1 MKDIPKQQPKK
12 MEEED
17 STPPPP
23 RRTASAGSSSVGGK
37 KVPSYLQ
44 GTRSSRIRSQS
55 LDKKNNNNIKPP
67 PPPQQ
72 QQQPNTPSRSTN
84 LDPTGMF
91 RNRGRRVINTSMSSP
106 PPKSNTKVA
115 VVTAQH
121 SSHTQ
126 QPQQTTIILSSNA
139 NNNVNGKQRD
149 QRTQQLAKEYLE
161 KYGNGRS
168 SSSRVVSVDATQ
180 QNNDGDDDDVGTNN
194 DKSAHDEI
202 IESVAPSANI
212 SQAATVADETVVNEC
227 DDKDDDGENNDEHYS
242 NGGEIEQNQLPNTAE
257 AHDDPINNNSVCDDD
272 DDDDDDDK
280 KNEFVPTI
288 TLESLQRFQYQDNNN
303 HNPSN
308 QLQTLCKNNVDM
320 IKQSLSNDSNDSEQC
335 HSAIGSTVS
344 VMGSI
349 VGEGDHSGSFG
360 YDESR
365 LLSVKR
371 RMMQDVEEIAEVDE
385 DEDDDGDDT
394 RDDEN
399 DRPKLTSS
407 LLNSLS
413 GNGDDVTQNDN
424 DLNKSMECNAEET
437 RNEESIEDNVQSNN
451 NNDDDSEQ
459 VADNATNN
467 GGTANVNKVNNVEAA
482 NEIHDESPLRA
493 AFRRK
498 TKSMTS
504 SLPRSPLPHLSAL
517 APNRFHSS
525 YAKTE
530 HAVANGLKIA
540 QHCFSFEDTTIDDS
554 NFLIMPE
561 SQQQTTHKY
570 YGLSGAASFDNDYP
584 AKDRNIIPRRNKND
598 ASDKPSNQLSSSK
611 KGARPKWY
619 PPMSGGGT
627 VLSPKVIRHRQVLD
641 DNPSPIS
648 SFSNNGHNGIRLSAS
663 FDPMATSSPSRI
675 DTKMKADRNEA
686 VALLRSIV
694 MQLSQYE
701 KEEETM
707 SLSESLYCQ
716 SCQMKLGKEAA
727 EKPSSIGFM
736 NCPSCSDRIKV
747 IANSMKQTI
756 SENEDVSEDE
766 NDMKSAKQSRDA
778 AIDALVQSHE
788 YAFTMKQSALLAS
801 KWLESIDAEGT
812 VERTGVLSSS
822 VTDHI
827 HARDG
832 TVENLEEAMRVILSK
847 QEQINRLNYDLAQSR
862 AEIGRLK
869 CPPRKQQQVQTLT
882 PNKSILSDSS
892 SDVSDREE
900 NQSLNLTSPFPT
912 IKYCDS
918 HDESYIRFEKRIEAD
933 MNLENRKEIIFLK
946 AALEKANKK
955 IAALERGDEVAP
967 DDKEEPFQSEIDAI
981 EPSKDAEG
989 NPEELFMKIAESIEN
1004 VSVASSSLA
1013 EEEEEAQSSSP
1024 APVSSYSVSLDD
1036 PVLEKELEEYRTALI
1051 ETLRVEEIN
1060 KSRTESSGMGDNSIV
1075 EKDLSK
1081 SILSDATSDKKMVN
1095 VRMID
1100 GENFTTEWG
1109 DLDLPPPPDHG
1120 LKSPIVD
1127 AILSKWTDDSSTQSA
1142 LIKWIEEALDGNVSD
1157 APSLKLSGLDHQIKD
1172 GFIMHVLPLLLLR
1185 KDIHIH
1191 VTSRAHRHTTY
1202 DIAVSISQSVQT
1214 SPRRK
1219 SDHNSRIGESA
1230 EQKHHLLA
1238 YQATHNR
1245 SAINS
1250 NGVKDDPIST
1260 APFSARQ
1267 FLGRAVPDIV
1277 RTASHTESI
1286 STAVTTQISNK
1297 TPTKKLFR
1305 TQAVEDTYTAFSEMN
1320 TPNRVVNDTQ
1330 PALGDDLS
1338 VGGSSGSDDDSKGQ
1352 RQSSIMGSLS
1362 GAFGGLL
1369 SRRKGP
1375 HSYDLHHQ
1383 PSSEKSPN
1391 TNASTWSP
1399 PAFFT
1404 PQPNHSREEL
1414 RQDDIYHRVVSAPP
1428 GKIGLTFVEYEG
1440 NTMVSNV
1447 AESSPLSGWVFPSDV
1462 LVAIDDTPVRGLR
1475 TREIVQLLTEKKG
1488 QQRNLRMYSLNHR

>member
-1 MKDIPKQQPKK
+1 MEDIPKQRHEK
-12 MEEED
+12 MEED

-44 GTRSSRIRSQS
+44 GTRSSKIRSQS
-55 LDKKNNNNIKPP
+55 LDKNNNVKPP
-67 PPPQQ
+67 TP

-106 PPKSNTKVA
+106 PPNNHTKVA

-126 QPQQTTIILSSNA
+126 QPQAIIPTSA
-139 NNNVNGKQRD
+139 NNNLNNGKQRD

-161 KYGNGRS
+161 KYGNERS
-168 SSSRVVSVDATQ
+168 SSSPVVSVDATQ
-180 QNNDGDDDDVGTNN
+180 NNNDIDDKIGTN
-194 DKSAHDEI
+194 DKSADDEI
-202 IESVAPSANI
+202 IESIAPSTNM
-212 SQAATVADETVVNEC
+212 SLAATVADETVVNGC
-227 DDKDDDGENNDEHYS
+227 DDNDDDGENNDENNS
-242 NGGEIEQNQLPNTAE
+242 NGGEIEQNQLTTTAE
-257 AHDDPINNNSVCDDD
+257 THDDPINNDSGVCDNDDD
-272 DDDDDDDK
+272 DDNDEKDK
-280 KNEFVPTI
+280 FQPTI
-288 TLESLQRFQYQDNNN
+288 TLESLQRFQYQDNN
-303 HNPSN
+303 HNTSN
-308 QLQTLCKNNVDM
+308 QRQTLCNNNVGM
-320 IKQSLSNDSNDSEQC
+320 IKQSSSNDSNDSEQC

-349 VGEGDHSGSFG
+349 VGEGDHSGSIG

-394 RDDEN
+394 RDDET

-413 GNGDDVTQNDN
+413 ENHNTTQNDN
-424 DLNKSMECNAEET
+424 NLNKSMECNAEET
-437 RNEESIEDNVQSNN
+437 RNEEEHAYESIEGNVQNN
-451 NNDDDSEQ
+451 YDNDSEQ
-459 VADNATNN
+459 VSSDNATNN
-467 GGTANVNKVNNVEAA
+467 GGAVNVNNDDKVDNVETA
-482 NEIHDESPLRA
+482 NEIQDESPLRA

-498 TKSMTS
+498 TKSMTKS
-504 SLPRSPLPHLSAL
+504 LPHLSTL
-517 APNRFHSS
+517 TPNRFHSS

-540 QHCFSFEDTTIDDS
+540 QHCFSFEDTTVDDS
-554 NFLIMPE
+554 NFLIMQE
-561 SQQQTTHKY
+561 SQQTTHKY
-570 YGLSGAASFDNDYP
+570 YGLSGAASFDNDHP
-584 AKDRNIIPRRNKND
+584 AKDRNIIPKRTKND
-598 ASDKPSNQLSSSK
+598 ASDKSSNQLSSSK

-641 DNPSPIS
+641 DDPSPIS
-648 SFSNNGHNGIRLSAS
+648 SFSSHGHNGIRLSAS
-663 FDPMATSSPSRI
+663 FDPMTTSSPTRR

-701 KEEETM
+701 KEEEMM

-716 SCQMKLGKEAA
+716 NCQMKLGKEAA

-736 NCPSCSDRIKV
+736 NCPSCSERIKV
-747 IANSMKQTI
+747 IANSIKPTI
-756 SENEDVSEDE
+756 SENEGDSDDD
-766 NDMKSAKQSRDA
+766 NGMKSDKQSRYA

-788 YAFTMKQSALLAS
+788 YAFKMKQSALLAS
-801 KWLESIDAEGT
+801 KWLESTDAEGT

-822 VTDHI
+822 VTDPI
-827 HARDG
+827 HARNG
-832 TVENLEEAMRVILSK
+832 AAESLEEAMRVILSK
-847 QEQINRLNYDLAQSR
+847 QEQIDRLNNDLAQSR

-869 CPPRKQQQVQTLT
+869 CPPRERQQVQALT

-892 SDVSDREE
+892 SDVSDGEE

-955 IAALERGDEVAP
+955 IATLEHGGEAAP

-989 NPEELFMKIAESIEN
+989 TQELFMKIAESIEN
-1004 VSVASSSLA
+1004 VSVGSSSLA
-1013 EEEEEAQSSSP
+1013 EEEEEARSSSP
-1024 APVSSYSVSLDD
+1024 VPVSSYSVSLDD

-1051 ETLRVEEIN
+1051 ETLRVEESN
-1060 KSRTESSGMGDNSIV
+1060 KSKTESSEMGDNDSIV

-1081 SILSDATSDKKMVN
+1081 SILSDAASDKKMVN

-1142 LIKWIEEALDGNVSD
+1142 LIKWIEEALNGNVSD

-1202 DIAVSISQSVQT
+1202 DIAVSMSQSVQS

-1219 SDHNSRIGESA
+1219 NDHHARSGESA

-1238 YQATHNR
+1238 YQATHNG
-1245 SAINS
+1245 SAVNNNS
-1250 NGVKDDPIST
+1250 AKDDPIST

-1267 FLGRAVPDIV
+1267 FLGRTVPDIV

-1305 TQAVEDTYTAFSEMN
+1305 SQAAEDTYTVFSEMNN
-1320 TPNRVVNDTQ
+1320 TPNRVANDTQ

-1338 VGGSSGSDDDSKGQ
+1338 VGGSSASDDDSKGQ

-1375 HSYDLHHQ
+1375 QPHSYDLHHQ
-1383 PSSEKSPN
+1383 LSSEKSPSIN
-1391 TNASTWSP
+1391 SSTWSP

-1447 AESSPLSGWVFPSDV
+1447 ADSSPLSGWVFPSDV

>member
-1 MKDIPKQQPKK
+1 
-12 MEEED
+12 
-17 STPPPP
+17 
-23 RRTASAGSSSVGGK
+23 
-37 KVPSYLQ
+37 
-44 GTRSSRIRSQS
+44 
-55 LDKKNNNNIKPP
+55 
-67 PPPQQ
+67 
-72 QQQPNTPSRSTN
+72 
-84 LDPTGMF
+84 
-91 RNRGRRVINTSMSSP
+91 MSSP
-106 PPKSNTKVA
+106 PPNNSNTKVA

-126 QPQQTTIILSSNA
+126 QPQQTTIIPSSST
-139 NNNVNGKQRD
+139 NNNLNNGKQRD

-168 SSSRVVSVDATQ
+168 SSLVVSMDATPK
-180 QNNDGDDDDVGTNN
+180 NNDSDDDIGTNN
-194 DKSAHDEI
+194 DKSADDEI
-202 IESVAPSANI
+202 IESIAPSANM
-212 SQAATVADETVVNEC
+212 SLAATVADETVVSAC
-227 DDKDDDGENNDEHYS
+227 DDKDDDGENNDENNS
-242 NGGEIEQNQLPNTAE
+242 NGGEIVEQNQLPTTAE
-257 AHDDPINNNSVCDDD
+257 THDDPINNDSVCDNDD
-272 DDDDDDDK
+272 EKDK
-280 KNEFVPTI
+280 FVPTI
-288 TLESLQRFQYQDNNN
+288 TLESLQRFQYQDNN

-308 QLQTLCKNNVDM
+308 QLQTLCKNNVGM
-320 IKQSLSNDSNDSEQC
+320 IKQSSSNDSNDSEQC

-394 RDDEN
+394 RDDET

-413 GNGDDVTQNDN
+413 ENDNTTQNGN
-424 DLNKSMECNAEET
+424 NLNKSMECNAEET
-437 RNEESIEDNVQSNN
+437 RYEEEHAYESIEDNVQ
-451 NNDDDSEQ
+451 NNDDNDSEQ
-459 VADNATNN
+459 VSSGNMSNNN
-467 GGTANVNKVNNVEAA
+467 GGTVNVNNDDKVDNVETA
-482 NEIHDESPLRA
+482 NEIQDESPLRA

-498 TKSMTS
+498 TKSMTNS
-504 SLPRSPLPHLSAL
+504 LPHLSTL
-517 APNRFHSS
+517 TPNRFHSS

-540 QHCFSFEDTTIDDS
+540 QHCFSFEDTTVDDS
-554 NFLIMPE
+554 NFFIMQE

-584 AKDRNIIPRRNKND
+584 AKDRSMISKRTKND
-598 ASDKPSNQLSSSK
+598 ASDKSSNQLSSSK

-648 SFSNNGHNGIRLSAS
+648 SFSSHGHNGIRLSAS
-663 FDPMATSSPSRI
+663 FDPMTTSSPSRR

-694 MQLSQYE
+694 MQLWQYE
-701 KEEETM
+701 KEEEMT
-707 SLSESLYCQ
+707 SLSESLCCQ

-727 EKPSSIGFM
+727 EKSSSIGHM
-736 NCPSCSDRIKV
+736 NCPSCSERIKV
-747 IANSMKQTI
+747 IANSIKPTI
-756 SENEDVSEDE
+756 SENEGVSDDG
-766 NDMKSAKQSRDA
+766 NDFKSDKQSRYA

-788 YAFTMKQSALLAS
+788 YAFKMKQSALLAS

-812 VERTGVLSSS
+812 VESTGVASNS

-827 HARDG
+827 HTRDG
-832 TVENLEEAMRVILSK
+832 AVESLEEAMQTILSK
-847 QEQINRLNYDLAQSR
+847 QEQINRLNNDLAQSR

-869 CPPRKQQQVQTLT
+869 CPPRERQQVQALT

-900 NQSLNLTSPFPT
+900 NQSLNLTSTFPT

-955 IAALERGDEVAP
+955 IAALELGEDVAP

-989 NPEELFMKIAESIEN
+989 TEELFMKIAENIEN
-1004 VSVASSSLA
+1004 VSVGSSSFA
-1013 EEEEEAQSSSP
+1013 EEEEGEAGSSSP
-1024 APVSSYSVSLDD
+1024 VPVSTYSVSLDD

-1051 ETLRVEEIN
+1051 ETLRVEESN
-1060 KSRTESSGMGDNSIV
+1060 KSKTESSEMGDNDSIV

-1081 SILSDATSDKKMVN
+1081 SILSDAASDKKMVN

-1142 LIKWIEEALDGNVSD
+1142 LIKWIEEALNGNVSD

-1202 DIAVSISQSVQT
+1202 DIAVSISQSVQS

-1219 SDHNSRIGESA
+1219 NDHHARSGESA

-1238 YQATHNR
+1238 YQATHSG
-1245 SAINS
+1245 SAVNNNS
-1250 NGVKDDPIST
+1250 VKDDPIST

-1297 TPTKKLFR
+1297 TATKKLFR
-1305 TQAVEDTYTAFSEMN
+1305 SQAVEDTYTAFSEMN
-1320 TPNRVVNDTQ
+1320 TPNRMANDTQ

-1338 VGGSSGSDDDSKGQ
+1338 VGSGSSASGDGSKGQ

-1375 HSYDLHHQ
+1375 QPHSYDLHHQ
-1383 PSSEKSPN
+1383 LSSEKSPSI
-1391 TNASTWSP
+1391 NASTWSP

-1447 AESSPLSGWVFPSDV
+1447 ADSSPLSGWVFPSDV